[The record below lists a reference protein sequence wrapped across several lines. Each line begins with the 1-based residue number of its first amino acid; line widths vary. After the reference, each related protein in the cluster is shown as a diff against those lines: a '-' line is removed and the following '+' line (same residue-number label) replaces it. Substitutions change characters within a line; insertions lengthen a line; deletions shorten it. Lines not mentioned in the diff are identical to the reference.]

1 MTFPTTY
8 YSLVSEEVVTVA
20 VSAVIALVIAVF
32 LRQRGWGI
40 ALPLIAAGAIVD
52 TAPFGPDALP
62 EPELILVLI
71 LAPLVFGEALGSSFF
86 DLRKVKI
93 PVLALAIGLVIATT
107 VVVGGVVS
115 ALVAMPI
122 AVALA
127 LGAILAPTDAVAVS
141 TIAKRAAIPRRLVS
155 ILEGESLVN
164 DGTGLT
170 ALRVAVATIVVGS
183 VTWLDVAGMFGL
195 AVGVG
200 LAVGAVSGWILARI
214 LATSKDLVA
223 ANSLI
228 LVAPFVIYL
237 GAERLEGSGILA
249 VVVAALWVANSQHR
263 DPGWSGRVQ
272 GNTVWRHVT
281 FVLQALAFFFVG
293 LELPSVLVSLTAD
306 EASLVGLLVPVVVL
320 ALIVTRA
327 LFVFLMVVV
336 ARTSRKEP
344 GIELIRRSMILA
356 WAGARGPISGLAAFS
371 LPLLTVSG
379 ESFPYRNVLIATS
392 LIVVVITLLLSL
404 TVAPL
409 ARVLR
414 ITGDED
420 RELASALDV
429 ALARAA
435 LDRLDAA
442 VEEAASA
449 GEPIPPVIIDALRVD
464 AANRLDRSGQAAPAH
479 PSEEVTRVRIHELTR
494 VMIRA
499 EQEELVRLRDEEGFP
514 DALVRPRLRDLDVRL
529 QGLDTAR

>member
-1 MTFPTTY
+1 M
-8 YSLVSEEVVTVA
+8 SEDVVTVA

-32 LRQRGWGI
+32 LRQRGWSI

-52 TAPFGPDALP
+52 IAPFGPDALP

-107 VVVGGVVS
+107 AVVGGVVS

-170 ALRVAVATIVVGS
+170 ALRVAVAAVVVGS

-200 LAVGAVSGWILARI
+200 LAVGAVAGWILAKI

-237 GAERLEGSGILA
+237 AAERLEGSGILA

-272 GNTVWRHVT
+272 ANTVWRHVT
-281 FVLQALAFFFVG
+281 FILQSLAFFFVG
-293 LELPSVLVSLTAD
+293 LELPSMLLSLTAD

-327 LFVFLMVVV
+327 LFVFLMVLV
-336 ARTSRKEP
+336 ARTSYKEP
-344 GIELIRRSMILA
+344 GSELIRRSVILA

-371 LPLLTVSG
+371 LPLLTVAG
-379 ESFPYRNVLIATS
+379 DAFPYRNVLIVTS
-392 LIVVVITLLLSL
+392 LVIVVVTLVLSL

-414 ITGDED
+414 VTTDD
-420 RELASALDV
+420 DAKLATEVDV

-442 VEEAASA
+442 VQEAVTA
-449 GEPIPPVIIDALRVD
+449 GQPIPAAVIDALRTDLERRVALQD
-464 AANRLDRSGQAAPAH
+464 DVSGPH
-479 PSEEVTRVRIHELTR
+479 VSEEMTRIRIHELTR

-514 DALVRPRLRDLDVRL
+514 DALVRPRLRELDMRL
-529 QGLDTAR
+529 QGLDSTR

>member
-1 MTFPTTY
+1 M
-8 YSLVSEEVVTVA
+8 SEDVVTVA

-32 LRQRGWGI
+32 LRQRGWSI

-52 TAPFGPDALP
+52 IAPFGPDALP

-107 VVVGGVVS
+107 AVVGGVVS

-170 ALRVAVATIVVGS
+170 ALRVAVAAVVVGS

-200 LAVGAVSGWILARI
+200 LAVGAVAGWILAKI

-237 GAERLEGSGILA
+237 AAERLEGSGILA

-272 GNTVWRHVT
+272 ANTVWRHVT
-281 FVLQALAFFFVG
+281 FILQSLAFFFVG
-293 LELPSVLVSLTAD
+293 LELPSMLLSLTAD
-306 EASLVGLLVPVVVL
+306 EASLVGQLVPVVVL

-327 LFVFLMVVV
+327 LFVFLMVLV
-336 ARTSRKEP
+336 ARTSYKEP
-344 GIELIRRSMILA
+344 GSELIRRSVILA

-371 LPLLTVSG
+371 LPLLTVAG
-379 ESFPYRNVLIATS
+379 DAFPYRNVLIVTS
-392 LIVVVITLLLSL
+392 LVIVVVTLVLSL

-414 ITGDED
+414 VTTDD
-420 RELASALDV
+420 DTKLATEVDV

-442 VEEAASA
+442 VQEAVTA
-449 GEPIPPVIIDALRVD
+449 GQPIPAAVIDALRTDLERRVALQD
-464 AANRLDRSGQAAPAH
+464 DVSGPH
-479 PSEEVTRVRIHELTR
+479 VSEEMTRIRIHELTR

-514 DALVRPRLRDLDVRL
+514 DALVRPRLRELDMRL
-529 QGLDTAR
+529 QGLDSTR